1 MTTQPNLAE
10 LRRLLDAATQGKCD
24 VTYNARHE
32 ESRIYI
38 GDHVRALFDGRVLL
52 NDRADAELFAALRNA
67 ADWLIR
73 AAEERDVLRDLL
85 SQAFF
90 TLQGM
95 EIVWNH
101 EQGCDRFAA
110 SMQRY
115 ADSAVRLEGL
125 IEPMLNKL
133 GVETSFKLT
142 GCRREAPKAGE
153 EKTQ

>member
-1 MTTQPNLAE
+1 MTTPPNLAD

-73 AAEERDVLRDLL
+73 AAEERDALNAKLVDVCE
-85 SQAFF
+85 SFQ
-90 TLQGM
+90 QGDPDYV
-95 EIVWNH
+95 VWTM
-101 EQGCDRFAA
+101 R
-110 SMQRY
+110 
-115 ADSAVRLEGL
+115 
-125 IEPMLNKL
+125 KL
-133 GVETSFKLT
+133 GLW
-142 GCRREAPKAGE
+142 REAPKAGE